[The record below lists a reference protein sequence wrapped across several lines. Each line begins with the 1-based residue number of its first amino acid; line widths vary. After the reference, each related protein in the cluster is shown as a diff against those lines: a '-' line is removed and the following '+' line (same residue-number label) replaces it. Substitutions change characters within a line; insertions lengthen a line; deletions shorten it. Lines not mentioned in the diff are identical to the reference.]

1 MVGRKHRR
9 WTAPRAL
16 ALALA
21 LWGALGPT
29 TAVLHLAA
37 APHAVCPEHGELI
50 ELGSLPALTSSI
62 AARQGWSTA
71 APAENEPG
79 LDAHLHCAAS
89 TPLRS
94 PALSASRTAIAVEV
108 TGPTDRVNE
117 LAAGVRLA
125 PPCVLT
131 CAPKQSPPS
140 AAA

>member
-1 MVGRKHRR
+1 VVGREHKQ
-9 WTAPRAL
+9 WVAPKLMAL
-16 ALALA
+16 ALAF
-21 LWGALGPT
+21 WGALGPT
-29 TAVLHLAA
+29 TAALHLAA

-50 ELGSLPALTSSI
+50 ELGSRSAPAPSI

-71 APAENEPG
+71 APVENEPG

-94 PALSASRTAIAVEV
+94 PALSASRTAIAVEM
-108 TGPTDRVNE
+108 TGPTGRVNE
-117 LAAGVRLA
+117 LAAGVPLA